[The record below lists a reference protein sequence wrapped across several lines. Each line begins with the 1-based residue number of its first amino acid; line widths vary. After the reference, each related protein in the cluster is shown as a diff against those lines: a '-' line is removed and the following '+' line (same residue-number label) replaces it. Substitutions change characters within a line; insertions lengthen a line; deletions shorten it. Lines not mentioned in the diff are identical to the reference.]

1 MTLTDNWLVS
11 AFRDAYVYVKFK
23 KTIRDEKKD
32 PDSKMNVYGIN
43 VNKFGNVLYVQY
55 NFTDDD
61 FMGADYNNERMVMR
75 KLKPAIQYLNTEL
88 NFGEYLRPEIFQ
100 FYDEDDNPT
109 LSYGITFTFVPYVLS
124 KKAIYY
130 LIGSLF
136 LLAGLG
142 FGIYSLSNY
151 VTGL

>member
-32 PDSKMNVYGIN
+32 TDSKMNAYGIN

-75 KLKPAIQYLNTEL
+75 KLKPTIQYLNTEL

-100 FYDEDDNPT
+100 FYD
-109 LSYGITFTFVPYVLS
+109 
-124 KKAIYY
+124 
-130 LIGSLF
+130 
-136 LLAGLG
+136 
-142 FGIYSLSNY
+142 
-151 VTGL
+151 